1 MLSDIAPVPDSA
13 WDALTGRR
21 RFMRPRA
28 GLGKLQHWFL
38 RRINRKRLEEPV
50 LERIAGEPLVVLP
63 GVLHP
68 GLMRTGEF
76 FARVLQREPLLEGAE
91 VLDLGT
97 GCGIC
102 AIVAARQANSVA
114 AVDLSR
120 AAVHCAYTN
129 VVLNGLEHKIEVLL
143 GDLYTPVIGRRFDL
157 ILFNPPFMRG
167 RPRDEADL
175 AWRSLDVAE
184 RFAAGLDDHL
194 SPSGSALL
202 LLSTFGEAGA
212 YLRPLSQA
220 GFAITLHAYREFLNE
235 RLSLFRVRR
244 RSGPAGERPIGGA
257 Q

>member
-1 MLSDIAPVPDSA
+1 
-13 WDALTGRR
+13 
-21 RFMRPRA
+21 
-28 GLGKLQHWFL
+28 LQHSLL
-38 RRINRKRLEEPV
+38 RGLNRKRLERPV
-50 LERIAGEPLVVLP
+50 LERIAGETLVVMP

-68 GLMRTGEF
+68 RLMRTGAF
-76 FARVLQREPLLEGAE
+76 FARALQSDPLLNGAD

-97 GCGIC
+97 GSGIC
-102 AIVAARQANSVA
+102 AVVAARRASSVA

-120 AAVHCAYTN
+120 AAVHCAYIN
-129 VVLNGLEHKIEVLL
+129 VVLSDLEDKVEVLL
-143 GDLYTPVIGRRFDL
+143 GDLYGPISGRRFDL
-157 ILFNPPFMRG
+157 ILFNPPFVRG

-202 LLSTFGEAGA
+202 LLSTFGDAAG
-212 YLRPLSQA
+212 YLRPLSDT
-220 GFAITLHAYREFLNE
+220 GFVITLRARREFLNE

-244 RSGPAGERPIGGA
+244 RSDQPDERAIGDM